1 MTKSEPPSAEQLF
14 EQLAARLLADP
25 AVSRGTGFGSS
36 PGLRVGGKTF
46 AMLRG
51 GELVV
56 KLPKEQVDQLVLSGK
71 GGRFDP
77 RRDGRLMREWVTIVG
92 RRRSLWEQLAS
103 QAREFVRQAR

>member
-1 MTKSEPPSAEQLF
+1 MTKSEPVSAEQLF

-25 AVSRGTGFGSS
+25 AVRRGTGLAP

-51 GELVV
+51 NELVV
-56 KLPKEQVDQLVLSGK
+56 ELPKEQVDQLVLSGR

-77 RRDGRLMREWVTIVG
+77 RRDGRLMREWVTI
-92 RRRSLWEQLAS
+92 
-103 QAREFVRQAR
+103 

>member
-1 MTKSEPPSAEQLF
+1 MTKRELPSAEQLF

-56 KLPKEQVDQLVLSGK
+56 KLPKEQVDQLVLSGR
-71 GGRFDP
+71 GERFDL
-77 RRDGRLMREWVTIVG
+77 RRDGRLMREWVTIFG
-92 RRRSLWEQLAS
+92 RRGSQWEQLTS
-103 QAREFVRQAR
+103 QALEFVRQAH